1 MTEGEEYKEEE
12 LQELV
17 SPPSPEEEPDS
28 NQPLPK
34 PKKKKSLKFLKTL
47 RLFLHQFFG
56 VCFWLG
62 TWNLFESW
70 TWQGPQVCNETT
82 TISGT

>member
-1 MTEGEEYKEEE
+1 MAEGGVYKEEE

-17 SPPSPEEEPDS
+17 SPPLSEEEREYPND
-28 NQPLPK
+28 LAK
-34 PKKKKSLKFLKTL
+34 PKKKKSLKFLKTI

-70 TWQGPQVCNETT
+70 TWQGPEICNETA